1 MQKIGTVAQ
10 IFCCSFQDE
19 LTKIRDTLSKTS
31 NDWKVRV
38 DTLSS
43 VRALMLAGAVNY
55 DEFMLSLKTLE
66 LPFIASVKDLR
77 SQVRYLFIQYL
88 GGRYMWP
95 IFYNYYI
102 IECTLS

>member
-1 MQKIGTVAQ
+1 MQKNGTVAQ
-10 IFCCSFQDE
+10 ISCCSFQDE

-77 SQVRYLFIQYL
+77 SQVRYLCLLISYSVP
-88 GGRYMWP
+88 GGT
-95 IFYNYYI
+95 IHVAHI
-102 IECTLS
+102 I